1 MATSMESR
9 SIPKQ
14 VRIRTD
20 PDADLG
26 HRYEAIERAAEFY
39 GVSKTKAVVF
49 ACDDVRQLVDG
60 VEEVLSRDDLTP
72 WQKQEIAETFAAR
85 GVEVT
90 TEEKI
95 QVELKY

>member
-1 MATSMESR
+1 MESKQ
-9 SIPKQ
+9 IPKQ

-49 ACDDVRQLVDG
+49 ACNDIRQLVEG

-72 WQKQEIAETFAAR
+72 RQKQEIAETFGAR
-85 GVEVT
+85 GLRITVDETVR
-90 TEEKI
+90 
-95 QVELKY
+95 VDMD